1 MATPCTSCSKQSLVT
16 SMIPSIF
23 PPITI
28 WWSLS
33 IHCLWNF
40 HWVHVLPYS
49 LSFHSLGHSYFSS
62 TLQPYPLSQCLSL
75 SRLCPFLLVWKFYSL
90 CHFEK
95 NNFDHG
101 TLLFQTFQ
109 WILLLLEE
117 HQPFSWPFLS
127 VQLHFIALAYHHL
140 YSYTH
145 SKNKL
150 FF

>member
-75 SRLCPFLLVWKFYSL
+75 SALPLSTSMKILQSLSFWKKQFWSWYSAVS
-90 CHFEK
+90 
-95 NNFDHG
+95 NFSMNPIALRR
-101 TLLFQTFQ
+101 TST
-109 WILLLLEE
+109 ILLA
-117 HQPFSWPFLS
+117 FSFCPAS
-127 VQLHFIALAYHHL
+127 L
-140 YSYTH
+140 YGTCISSSILIY
-145 SKNKL
+145 SFQK
-150 FF
+150 